1 MRAEVKLSEVGQI
14 DEAREL
20 LKITASYQDVE
31 YKLAGHCLHGFTYDA
46 TRVFPT
52 QLALAGAHQA
62 ASGYSVMVSLC
73 SAFSWL

>member
-31 YKLAGHCLHGFTYDA
+31 YKLAGHADEVKNGQI
-46 TRVFPT
+46 TRAAEQKKMTAWREQSFWSKVGSL
-52 QLALAGAHQA
+52 LA
-62 ASGYSVMVSLC
+62 
-73 SAFSWL
+73 WLYL